1 MTLTIDWDIARVYTE
16 NMKEVN
22 YHSKIVGTTFEN
34 RQDILAHLEGD
45 EGLRVRREPENQY
58 DQRAVAVDVSI
69 KGKWYPVGY
78 IAKDKN
84 KDIAEALDAGR
95 EVEIKISEVTGGDK
109 GKNLGM
115 NICLKYEK
123 DNPEPISDAANDSGA
138 SQTPQEANLKNPTV
152 YKSKVLGREITVGV
166 DNGHI
171 YLPHYMSGSRF
182 PRKFFKQFTDEDKER
197 VLDYY
202 EREKDV
208 KREDVE
214 KTWEMK
220 ADIATGYGTAV
231 HAALELYYGHNKVGD
246 KIKGRDGVNKA
257 FSKNPFF
264 AHIVKC
270 AVEDL
275 GPGNY
280 LPEQFIWH
288 EGLRFC
294 GAIDLLQVVDKNT
307 VIVHDWKGLDL
318 NTEIPTPYGFVKM
331 KDLQVGDEVF
341 DEDGNVCK
349 IKNKSSVHF
358 NPCYKIATKDGVSLI
373 ADHEHRWKVIR
384 GVKQI
389 EDVMTTEEIANS
401 DEVIRIPVAGGIKT
415 RGVELP
421 VDPYVL
427 GVWLADGCKNTGKI
441 TEARDS
447 GVWGEI
453 ERRGYRLSHCLTPNN
468 PTTST
473 RTVYDLVGKLR
484 EIGVLECKHI
494 PDAYMLASEPQR
506 RDLLAGYMDGDGN
519 WNKARKQV
527 AMSTTNLQ
535 QAQDVECLASS
546 LGERVYLTDYTCRG
560 FGLCKKAWMLTFNPL
575 VNPFKTRN
583 QSIDMKP
590 SFNQTVRYISSV
602 QLMETVPTQCIEV
615 DSPKHTFLAG
625 RQFVVTHNTNDS
637 VTKRVYQEKDSPFKK
652 DVDNTQLGEYWLQL
666 SFYAHILKQYGIN
679 TKELQIHHLDPER
692 LVQGKRPWVHYK
704 HDVVDIFKALKE
716 D

>member
-1 MTLTIDWDIARVYTE
+1 MTLTIDWNIARVYTE
-16 NMKEVN
+16 NVKEVN

-34 RQDILAHLEGD
+34 RQDILAHLEGG
-45 EGLRVRREPENQY
+45 ESLRVRREPENQY
-58 DQRAVAVDVSI
+58 DPRAVAVDVDI

-84 KDIAEALDAGR
+84 KDIAEALDAGHD
-95 EVEIKISEVTGGDK
+95 VEIKLSEVTGGDK

-123 DNPEPISDAANDSGA
+123 GVSEPISNTTNDPVA
-138 SQTPQEANLKNPTV
+138 SKGPSTVNLKNPTV

-246 KIKGRDGVNKA
+246 KIKGKDGVNKA
-257 FSKNPFF
+257 FSKNPLF

-288 EGLRFC
+288 GGLRFC

-307 VIVHDWKGLDL
+307 VIIHDWK
-318 NTEIPTPYGFVKM
+318 
-331 KDLQVGDEVF
+331 
-341 DEDGNVCK
+341 
-349 IKNKSSVHF
+349 S
-358 NPCYKIATKDGVSLI
+358 
-373 ADHEHRWKVIR
+373 
-384 GVKQI
+384 
-389 EDVMTTEEIANS
+389 
-401 DEVIRIPVAGGIKT
+401 
-415 RGVELP
+415 
-421 VDPYVL
+421 
-427 GVWLADGCKNTGKI
+427 
-441 TEARDS
+441 
-447 GVWGEI
+447 
-453 ERRGYRLSHCLTPNN
+453 
-468 PTTST
+468 
-473 RTVYDLVGKLR
+473 
-484 EIGVLECKHI
+484 
-494 PDAYMLASEPQR
+494 
-506 RDLLAGYMDGDGN
+506 
-519 WNKARKQV
+519 
-527 AMSTTNLQ
+527 
-535 QAQDVECLASS
+535 
-546 LGERVYLTDYTCRG
+546 
-560 FGLCKKAWMLTFNPL
+560 
-575 VNPFKTRN
+575 
-583 QSIDMKP
+583 
-590 SFNQTVRYISSV
+590 
-602 QLMETVPTQCIEV
+602 
-615 DSPKHTFLAG
+615 
-625 RQFVVTHNTNDS
+625 NDS

-666 SFYAHILKQYGIN
+666 SFYAYILKQYGIN
-679 TKELQIHHLDPER
+679 VKELQIHHLDPER
-692 LVQGKRPWVHYK
+692 LVQGKRPWVHYT
-704 HDVVDIFKALKE
+704 HDVVDISKALKE

>member
-1 MTLTIDWDIARVYTE
+1 
-16 NMKEVN
+16 MKEVN

-34 RQDILAHLEGD
+34 RQDILAHLEGS
-45 EGLRVRREPENQY
+45 ESLRVRREPENRY
-58 DQRAVAVDVSI
+58 DPRAVAVDVDI
-69 KGKWYPVGY
+69 KGRWYPVGY

-123 DNPEPISDAANDSGA
+123 DDLEPISDATNDPMA
-138 SQTPQEANLKNPTV
+138 SQAPSTADLKNPTV

-202 EREKDV
+202 EREKGV
-208 KREDVE
+208 KREEVE

-231 HAALELYYGHNKVGD
+231 HAALELYYGHNKIGD
-246 KIKGRDGVNKA
+246 KIKGKDGVNKA

-270 AVEDL
+270 AIEDL

-307 VIVHDWKGLDL
+307 VIVHDWK
-318 NTEIPTPYGFVKM
+318 
-331 KDLQVGDEVF
+331 
-341 DEDGNVCK
+341 
-349 IKNKSSVHF
+349 S
-358 NPCYKIATKDGVSLI
+358 
-373 ADHEHRWKVIR
+373 
-384 GVKQI
+384 
-389 EDVMTTEEIANS
+389 
-401 DEVIRIPVAGGIKT
+401 
-415 RGVELP
+415 
-421 VDPYVL
+421 
-427 GVWLADGCKNTGKI
+427 
-441 TEARDS
+441 
-447 GVWGEI
+447 
-453 ERRGYRLSHCLTPNN
+453 
-468 PTTST
+468 
-473 RTVYDLVGKLR
+473 
-484 EIGVLECKHI
+484 
-494 PDAYMLASEPQR
+494 
-506 RDLLAGYMDGDGN
+506 
-519 WNKARKQV
+519 
-527 AMSTTNLQ
+527 
-535 QAQDVECLASS
+535 
-546 LGERVYLTDYTCRG
+546 
-560 FGLCKKAWMLTFNPL
+560 
-575 VNPFKTRN
+575 
-583 QSIDMKP
+583 
-590 SFNQTVRYISSV
+590 
-602 QLMETVPTQCIEV
+602 
-615 DSPKHTFLAG
+615 
-625 RQFVVTHNTNDS
+625 NDS

-666 SFYAHILKQYGIN
+666 SFYAYILKQYGIN

-704 HDVVDIFKALKE
+704 HDVVDISKALKE
-716 D
+716 V

>member
-1 MTLTIDWDIARVYTE
+1 
-16 NMKEVN
+16 MKEVN

-34 RQDILAHLEGD
+34 RQDILAHLEGS
-45 EGLRVRREPENQY
+45 ESLRVRREPENQY
-58 DQRAVAVDVSI
+58 DPRAVAVDVDI

-115 NICLKYEK
+115 NICLKYGK
-123 DNPEPISDAANDSGA
+123 DEQEPISDSTNDPTGSEAVTTGA
-138 SQTPQEANLKNPTV
+138 LRSTQAHQNVNLKNPTV

-202 EREKDV
+202 EREKGV
-208 KREDVE
+208 KREEVE
-214 KTWEMK
+214 ATWDMKT
-220 ADIATGYGTAV
+220 DIATGYGTAV
-231 HAALELYYGHNKVGD
+231 HTALELYYGHNKVGD
-246 KIKGRDGVNKA
+246 KIKGKDGINKA

-307 VIVHDWKGLDL
+307 VIVHDWK
-318 NTEIPTPYGFVKM
+318 
-331 KDLQVGDEVF
+331 
-341 DEDGNVCK
+341 
-349 IKNKSSVHF
+349 S
-358 NPCYKIATKDGVSLI
+358 
-373 ADHEHRWKVIR
+373 
-384 GVKQI
+384 
-389 EDVMTTEEIANS
+389 
-401 DEVIRIPVAGGIKT
+401 
-415 RGVELP
+415 
-421 VDPYVL
+421 
-427 GVWLADGCKNTGKI
+427 
-441 TEARDS
+441 
-447 GVWGEI
+447 
-453 ERRGYRLSHCLTPNN
+453 
-468 PTTST
+468 
-473 RTVYDLVGKLR
+473 
-484 EIGVLECKHI
+484 
-494 PDAYMLASEPQR
+494 
-506 RDLLAGYMDGDGN
+506 
-519 WNKARKQV
+519 
-527 AMSTTNLQ
+527 
-535 QAQDVECLASS
+535 
-546 LGERVYLTDYTCRG
+546 
-560 FGLCKKAWMLTFNPL
+560 
-575 VNPFKTRN
+575 
-583 QSIDMKP
+583 
-590 SFNQTVRYISSV
+590 
-602 QLMETVPTQCIEV
+602 
-615 DSPKHTFLAG
+615 
-625 RQFVVTHNTNDS
+625 NDS

-666 SFYAHILKQYGIN
+666 SFYAYILKQYGIR

-692 LVQGKRPWVHYK
+692 LVQGRRPWVHYK
-704 HDVVDIFKALKE
+704 HDVVDISKALKE

>member
-1 MTLTIDWDIARVYTE
+1 
-16 NMKEVN
+16 MKEVN

-34 RQDILAHLEGD
+34 RQDILAHLEGG
-45 EGLRVRREPENQY
+45 ESLRVRREPENQY
-58 DQRAVAVDVSI
+58 DPRAVAVDVDI

-84 KDIAEALDAGR
+84 KDIAEALDDGR

-115 NICLKYEK
+115 NICLKYKKEVS
-123 DNPEPISDAANDSGA
+123 EPISDTTNDSTDSEG
-138 SQTPQEANLKNPTV
+138 PQSVNLKNPTV

-202 EREKDV
+202 EREKGV
-208 KREDVE
+208 KRGDVE

-246 KIKGRDGVNKA
+246 KIKGKDGVNKA

-294 GAIDLLQVVDKNT
+294 GAIDLLEVVDKNT
-307 VIVHDWKGLDL
+307 VIIHDWK
-318 NTEIPTPYGFVKM
+318 
-331 KDLQVGDEVF
+331 
-341 DEDGNVCK
+341 
-349 IKNKSSVHF
+349 S
-358 NPCYKIATKDGVSLI
+358 
-373 ADHEHRWKVIR
+373 
-384 GVKQI
+384 
-389 EDVMTTEEIANS
+389 
-401 DEVIRIPVAGGIKT
+401 
-415 RGVELP
+415 
-421 VDPYVL
+421 
-427 GVWLADGCKNTGKI
+427 
-441 TEARDS
+441 
-447 GVWGEI
+447 
-453 ERRGYRLSHCLTPNN
+453 
-468 PTTST
+468 
-473 RTVYDLVGKLR
+473 
-484 EIGVLECKHI
+484 
-494 PDAYMLASEPQR
+494 
-506 RDLLAGYMDGDGN
+506 
-519 WNKARKQV
+519 
-527 AMSTTNLQ
+527 
-535 QAQDVECLASS
+535 
-546 LGERVYLTDYTCRG
+546 
-560 FGLCKKAWMLTFNPL
+560 
-575 VNPFKTRN
+575 
-583 QSIDMKP
+583 
-590 SFNQTVRYISSV
+590 
-602 QLMETVPTQCIEV
+602 
-615 DSPKHTFLAG
+615 
-625 RQFVVTHNTNDS
+625 NDS
-637 VTKRVYQEKDSPFKK
+637 VTKRIYQEKDSPFKK

-666 SFYAHILKQYGIN
+666 SFYAYILKQYGIN

-692 LVQGKRPWVHYK
+692 LVSGKRPWVHYK
-704 HDVVDIFKALKE
+704 HDVVDISKALKE

>member
-1 MTLTIDWDIARVYTE
+1 MTLTIDLYIAKVYTE

-34 RQDILAHLEGD
+34 RQDILAHLEGN
-45 EGLRVRREPENQY
+45 ESLRVRREPENQY
-58 DQRAVAVDVSI
+58 DPRAVAVDVDI

-84 KDIAEALDAGR
+84 KDIAEALGAGR
-95 EVEIKISEVTGGDK
+95 EVEIKISEVTGRDK

-123 DNPEPISDAANDSGA
+123 DDPEPISEAANDSGA

-231 HAALELYYGHNKVGD
+231 HAALELYYGHHKVGD
-246 KIKGRDGVNKA
+246 KIKGKDGINKA

-307 VIVHDWKGLDL
+307 VIIHDWK
-318 NTEIPTPYGFVKM
+318 
-331 KDLQVGDEVF
+331 
-341 DEDGNVCK
+341 
-349 IKNKSSVHF
+349 S
-358 NPCYKIATKDGVSLI
+358 
-373 ADHEHRWKVIR
+373 
-384 GVKQI
+384 
-389 EDVMTTEEIANS
+389 
-401 DEVIRIPVAGGIKT
+401 
-415 RGVELP
+415 
-421 VDPYVL
+421 
-427 GVWLADGCKNTGKI
+427 
-441 TEARDS
+441 
-447 GVWGEI
+447 
-453 ERRGYRLSHCLTPNN
+453 
-468 PTTST
+468 
-473 RTVYDLVGKLR
+473 
-484 EIGVLECKHI
+484 
-494 PDAYMLASEPQR
+494 
-506 RDLLAGYMDGDGN
+506 
-519 WNKARKQV
+519 
-527 AMSTTNLQ
+527 
-535 QAQDVECLASS
+535 
-546 LGERVYLTDYTCRG
+546 
-560 FGLCKKAWMLTFNPL
+560 
-575 VNPFKTRN
+575 
-583 QSIDMKP
+583 
-590 SFNQTVRYISSV
+590 
-602 QLMETVPTQCIEV
+602 
-615 DSPKHTFLAG
+615 
-625 RQFVVTHNTNDS
+625 NDS
-637 VTKRVYQEKDSPFKK
+637 VTKRVYQEKESPFKK

-666 SFYAHILKQYGIN
+666 SFYAYILKQYGIN
-679 TKELQIHHLDPER
+679 VKELQIHHLDPER

-704 HDVVDIFKALKE
+704 HNVVDISKALKE

>member
-1 MTLTIDWDIARVYTE
+1 
-16 NMKEVN
+16 MKEVN

-45 EGLRVRREPENQY
+45 ESLRVRREPENQY
-58 DQRAVAVDVSI
+58 DPRAVAVDVDI

-123 DNPEPISDAANDSGA
+123 DDPGPISDTSTAD
-138 SQTPQEANLKNPTV
+138 LKNPTV

-182 PRKFFKQFTDEDKER
+182 PRKFFRQFTDEDKER

-208 KREDVE
+208 KREEVE

-246 KIKGRDGVNKA
+246 KIKGKDGVNKA

-275 GPGNY
+275 GPGSY

-307 VIVHDWKGLDL
+307 VIIHDWK
-318 NTEIPTPYGFVKM
+318 
-331 KDLQVGDEVF
+331 
-341 DEDGNVCK
+341 
-349 IKNKSSVHF
+349 S
-358 NPCYKIATKDGVSLI
+358 
-373 ADHEHRWKVIR
+373 
-384 GVKQI
+384 
-389 EDVMTTEEIANS
+389 
-401 DEVIRIPVAGGIKT
+401 
-415 RGVELP
+415 
-421 VDPYVL
+421 
-427 GVWLADGCKNTGKI
+427 
-441 TEARDS
+441 
-447 GVWGEI
+447 
-453 ERRGYRLSHCLTPNN
+453 
-468 PTTST
+468 
-473 RTVYDLVGKLR
+473 
-484 EIGVLECKHI
+484 
-494 PDAYMLASEPQR
+494 
-506 RDLLAGYMDGDGN
+506 
-519 WNKARKQV
+519 
-527 AMSTTNLQ
+527 
-535 QAQDVECLASS
+535 
-546 LGERVYLTDYTCRG
+546 
-560 FGLCKKAWMLTFNPL
+560 
-575 VNPFKTRN
+575 
-583 QSIDMKP
+583 
-590 SFNQTVRYISSV
+590 
-602 QLMETVPTQCIEV
+602 
-615 DSPKHTFLAG
+615 
-625 RQFVVTHNTNDS
+625 NDS

-666 SFYAHILKQYGIN
+666 SFYAYILKQYGIN
-679 TKELQIHHLDPER
+679 VKELQIHHLDPER

-704 HDVVDIFKALKE
+704 HNVVDISKALKE

>member
-1 MTLTIDWDIARVYTE
+1 MTLTIDYNTARVYTE
-16 NMKEVN
+16 NMKEVQ

-34 RQDILAHLEGD
+34 RQDILAHLEGN
-45 EGLRVRREPENQY
+45 ESLRVRREPENQY
-58 DQRAVAVDVSI
+58 DPRAVVVDVDI

-78 IAKDKN
+78 IAKYRN

-95 EVEIKISEVTGGDK
+95 EVEIRISEVTGGDK

-123 DNPEPISDAANDSGA
+123 DDPEPISDTTNDPAA
-138 SQTPQEANLKNPTV
+138 SQVGQEANLKNPTV

-202 EREKDV
+202 EKEKDV

-214 KTWEMK
+214 KTWDMK

-231 HAALELYYGHNKVGD
+231 HAALELYYGHHKVGD
-246 KIKGRDGVNKA
+246 KIKGKDGINKA

-307 VIVHDWKGLDL
+307 VIVHDWK
-318 NTEIPTPYGFVKM
+318 
-331 KDLQVGDEVF
+331 
-341 DEDGNVCK
+341 
-349 IKNKSSVHF
+349 S
-358 NPCYKIATKDGVSLI
+358 
-373 ADHEHRWKVIR
+373 
-384 GVKQI
+384 
-389 EDVMTTEEIANS
+389 
-401 DEVIRIPVAGGIKT
+401 
-415 RGVELP
+415 
-421 VDPYVL
+421 
-427 GVWLADGCKNTGKI
+427 
-441 TEARDS
+441 
-447 GVWGEI
+447 
-453 ERRGYRLSHCLTPNN
+453 
-468 PTTST
+468 
-473 RTVYDLVGKLR
+473 
-484 EIGVLECKHI
+484 
-494 PDAYMLASEPQR
+494 
-506 RDLLAGYMDGDGN
+506 
-519 WNKARKQV
+519 
-527 AMSTTNLQ
+527 
-535 QAQDVECLASS
+535 
-546 LGERVYLTDYTCRG
+546 
-560 FGLCKKAWMLTFNPL
+560 
-575 VNPFKTRN
+575 
-583 QSIDMKP
+583 
-590 SFNQTVRYISSV
+590 
-602 QLMETVPTQCIEV
+602 
-615 DSPKHTFLAG
+615 
-625 RQFVVTHNTNDS
+625 NDS

-652 DVDNTQLGEYWLQL
+652 DVGNTQLGEYWLQL
-666 SFYAHILKQYGIN
+666 SFYAYILKQYGIN
-679 TKELQIHHLDPER
+679 VKELQIHHLDPER

-704 HDVVDIFKALKE
+704 HDVVDISKALKE

>member
-1 MTLTIDWDIARVYTE
+1 
-16 NMKEVN
+16 MKEVN

-34 RQDILAHLEGD
+34 RQDILAHLEGN
-45 EGLRVRREPENQY
+45 ESLRVRREPENQY
-58 DQRAVAVDVSI
+58 DPRAVAVDVDI

-95 EVEIKISEVTGGDK
+95 GVEIKISEVTGGDK
-109 GKNLGM
+109 GRNLGM

-123 DNPEPISDAANDSGA
+123 DDPEPISEATNDPAA
-138 SQTPQEANLKNPTV
+138 SQAPQEANLKNPTV
-152 YKSKVLGREITVGV
+152 YKSKILGREITVGV

-182 PRKFFKQFTDEDKER
+182 PRKFFKQFTDGDKER

-202 EREKDV
+202 ERERGV

-231 HAALELYYGHNKVGD
+231 HAALELYYGHNRVGD
-246 KIKGRDGVNKA
+246 KIKGKDGVNKA

-307 VIVHDWKGLDL
+307 IIVHDWK
-318 NTEIPTPYGFVKM
+318 
-331 KDLQVGDEVF
+331 
-341 DEDGNVCK
+341 
-349 IKNKSSVHF
+349 S
-358 NPCYKIATKDGVSLI
+358 
-373 ADHEHRWKVIR
+373 
-384 GVKQI
+384 
-389 EDVMTTEEIANS
+389 
-401 DEVIRIPVAGGIKT
+401 
-415 RGVELP
+415 
-421 VDPYVL
+421 
-427 GVWLADGCKNTGKI
+427 
-441 TEARDS
+441 
-447 GVWGEI
+447 
-453 ERRGYRLSHCLTPNN
+453 
-468 PTTST
+468 
-473 RTVYDLVGKLR
+473 
-484 EIGVLECKHI
+484 
-494 PDAYMLASEPQR
+494 
-506 RDLLAGYMDGDGN
+506 
-519 WNKARKQV
+519 
-527 AMSTTNLQ
+527 
-535 QAQDVECLASS
+535 
-546 LGERVYLTDYTCRG
+546 
-560 FGLCKKAWMLTFNPL
+560 
-575 VNPFKTRN
+575 
-583 QSIDMKP
+583 
-590 SFNQTVRYISSV
+590 
-602 QLMETVPTQCIEV
+602 
-615 DSPKHTFLAG
+615 
-625 RQFVVTHNTNDS
+625 NDS

-692 LVQGKRPWVHYK
+692 LVQGRRPWVHYK
-704 HDVVDIFKALKE
+704 HDVVDISKALKE

>member
-1 MTLTIDWDIARVYTE
+1 MTLGVDLYIARVYTE

-34 RQDILAHLEGD
+34 RQDILAHLEGS
-45 EGLRVRREPENQY
+45 ESLRVRREPENQY
-58 DQRAVAVDVSI
+58 DPRAVAVDVDI

-123 DNPEPISDAANDSGA
+123 EVSEPISDATNDPAA
-138 SQTPQEANLKNPTV
+138 SEGPSTMNLKNPAV
-152 YKSKVLGREITVGV
+152 YKSKILGREITVGV

-202 EREKDV
+202 EREKGV
-208 KREDVE
+208 KREEVE

-246 KIKGRDGVNKA
+246 KIKGKDGVNKA

-294 GAIDLLQVVDKNT
+294 GAIDLLEVVDKNT
-307 VIVHDWKGLDL
+307 VIIHDWK
-318 NTEIPTPYGFVKM
+318 
-331 KDLQVGDEVF
+331 
-341 DEDGNVCK
+341 
-349 IKNKSSVHF
+349 S
-358 NPCYKIATKDGVSLI
+358 
-373 ADHEHRWKVIR
+373 
-384 GVKQI
+384 
-389 EDVMTTEEIANS
+389 
-401 DEVIRIPVAGGIKT
+401 
-415 RGVELP
+415 
-421 VDPYVL
+421 
-427 GVWLADGCKNTGKI
+427 
-441 TEARDS
+441 
-447 GVWGEI
+447 
-453 ERRGYRLSHCLTPNN
+453 
-468 PTTST
+468 
-473 RTVYDLVGKLR
+473 
-484 EIGVLECKHI
+484 
-494 PDAYMLASEPQR
+494 
-506 RDLLAGYMDGDGN
+506 
-519 WNKARKQV
+519 
-527 AMSTTNLQ
+527 
-535 QAQDVECLASS
+535 
-546 LGERVYLTDYTCRG
+546 
-560 FGLCKKAWMLTFNPL
+560 
-575 VNPFKTRN
+575 
-583 QSIDMKP
+583 
-590 SFNQTVRYISSV
+590 
-602 QLMETVPTQCIEV
+602 
-615 DSPKHTFLAG
+615 
-625 RQFVVTHNTNDS
+625 NDS

-666 SFYAHILKQYGIN
+666 SFYAYILKQYGIN

-704 HDVVDIFKALKE
+704 HDVVDISKALKE

>member
-1 MTLTIDWDIARVYTE
+1 
-16 NMKEVN
+16 MKEVQ

-34 RQDILAHLEGD
+34 RQDILAHLEGN
-45 EGLRVRREPENQY
+45 ESLRVRREPENQY
-58 DQRAVAVDVSI
+58 DQRAVAVDVDI

-123 DNPEPISDAANDSGA
+123 DEQGPISDAANDSGA

-152 YKSKVLGREITVGV
+152 YKSKVLGRGITVGV

-202 EREKDV
+202 EREKGA

-307 VIVHDWKGLDL
+307 VIVHDWK
-318 NTEIPTPYGFVKM
+318 
-331 KDLQVGDEVF
+331 
-341 DEDGNVCK
+341 
-349 IKNKSSVHF
+349 S
-358 NPCYKIATKDGVSLI
+358 
-373 ADHEHRWKVIR
+373 
-384 GVKQI
+384 
-389 EDVMTTEEIANS
+389 
-401 DEVIRIPVAGGIKT
+401 
-415 RGVELP
+415 
-421 VDPYVL
+421 
-427 GVWLADGCKNTGKI
+427 
-441 TEARDS
+441 
-447 GVWGEI
+447 
-453 ERRGYRLSHCLTPNN
+453 
-468 PTTST
+468 
-473 RTVYDLVGKLR
+473 
-484 EIGVLECKHI
+484 
-494 PDAYMLASEPQR
+494 
-506 RDLLAGYMDGDGN
+506 
-519 WNKARKQV
+519 
-527 AMSTTNLQ
+527 
-535 QAQDVECLASS
+535 
-546 LGERVYLTDYTCRG
+546 
-560 FGLCKKAWMLTFNPL
+560 
-575 VNPFKTRN
+575 
-583 QSIDMKP
+583 
-590 SFNQTVRYISSV
+590 
-602 QLMETVPTQCIEV
+602 
-615 DSPKHTFLAG
+615 
-625 RQFVVTHNTNDS
+625 NDS

-666 SFYAHILKQYGIN
+666 SFYAYILKQYGIN

-692 LVQGKRPWVHYK
+692 LLQGKRPWVHYK
-704 HDVVDIFKALKE
+704 HDVVDIYKALKE

>member
-1 MTLTIDWDIARVYTE
+1 
-16 NMKEVN
+16 MKEVN

-34 RQDILAHLEGD
+34 RQDILAHLEGNED
-45 EGLRVRREPENQY
+45 LRVRRESENQY
-58 DQRAVAVDVSI
+58 DPRAVAVDVDI

-123 DNPEPISDAANDSGA
+123 EVSEPISDATNDPAA

-152 YKSKVLGREITVGV
+152 YKSKILGREITVGV
-166 DNGHI
+166 DNGHV

-208 KREDVE
+208 KREEVE

-246 KIKGRDGVNKA
+246 KIKGKDGVNKA

-307 VIVHDWKGLDL
+307 VIIHDWKSSSD
-318 NTEIPTPYGFVKM
+318 VKH
-331 KDLQVGDEVF
+331 K
-341 DEDGNVCK
+341 
-349 IKNKSSVHF
+349 
-358 NPCYKIATKDGVSLI
+358 
-373 ADHEHRWKVIR
+373 
-384 GVKQI
+384 
-389 EDVMTTEEIANS
+389 
-401 DEVIRIPVAGGIKT
+401 
-415 RGVELP
+415 
-421 VDPYVL
+421 
-427 GVWLADGCKNTGKI
+427 
-441 TEARDS
+441 
-447 GVWGEI
+447 
-453 ERRGYRLSHCLTPNN
+453 
-468 PTTST
+468 
-473 RTVYDLVGKLR
+473 
-484 EIGVLECKHI
+484 
-494 PDAYMLASEPQR
+494 
-506 RDLLAGYMDGDGN
+506 
-519 WNKARKQV
+519 
-527 AMSTTNLQ
+527 
-535 QAQDVECLASS
+535 
-546 LGERVYLTDYTCRG
+546 
-560 FGLCKKAWMLTFNPL
+560 
-575 VNPFKTRN
+575 
-583 QSIDMKP
+583 
-590 SFNQTVRYISSV
+590 
-602 QLMETVPTQCIEV
+602 
-615 DSPKHTFLAG
+615 
-625 RQFVVTHNTNDS
+625 
-637 VTKRVYQEKDSPFKK
+637 VYQQKGSPFKK

-666 SFYAHILKQYGIN
+666 SFYAYILKQYGIN

-692 LVQGKRPWVHYK
+692 LVQGKRPWVHYT
-704 HDVVDIFKALKE
+704 HNVVDISKALKE

>member
-1 MTLTIDWDIARVYTE
+1 MTLGVDLYIARVYTE

-34 RQDILAHLEGD
+34 RQDILAHLEGN
-45 EGLRVRREPENQY
+45 ESLRVRREPENQY

-123 DNPEPISDAANDSGA
+123 EVSEPVSDATNDPAASQGA
-138 SQTPQEANLKNPTV
+138 STMNLKNPTV
-152 YKSKVLGREITVGV
+152 YRSKVLGREITVGV

-246 KIKGRDGVNKA
+246 KIKGKDGVNKA

-307 VIVHDWKGLDL
+307 VIVHDWKGLEL
-318 NTEIPTPYGFVKM
+318 NTEIPTPRGFVKM

-341 DEDGNVCK
+341 DEEGNVCRV
-349 IKNKSSVHF
+349 KNKSSVHF
-358 NPCYKIATKDGVSLI
+358 NPCYKITTRDGVSLI

-384 GVKQI
+384 GMRQI

-401 DEVIRIPVAGGIKT
+401 DDVIRIPVAGGIKT
-415 RGVELP
+415 KDVELP

-447 GVWGEI
+447 GVWEEI
-453 ERRGYRLSHCLTPNN
+453 EKRGYRLSHCLTPNN

-484 EIGVLECKHI
+484 EIGVLERKHI
-494 PDAYMLASEPQR
+494 PDTYMLASEPQR

-560 FGLCKKAWMLTFNPL
+560 FGLCKRAWMLTFNPL

-583 QSIDMKP
+583 QNIDMKP

-602 QLMETVPTQCIEV
+602 QPMETVPTQCIEV

-625 RQFVVTHNTNDS
+625 RQFIVTHNTNDS

-666 SFYAHILKQYGIN
+666 SFYAYILKQYGIN
-679 TKELQIHHLDPER
+679 VKELQIHHLDPER
-692 LVQGKRPWVHYK
+692 LVQGRRPWVHYK
-704 HDVVDIFKALKE
+704 HDVVDISKALKE

>member
-1 MTLTIDWDIARVYTE
+1 
-16 NMKEVN
+16 MKEVN

-34 RQDILAHLEGD
+34 RQDILAHLEGNED
-45 EGLRVRREPENQY
+45 LRVRREPENQY
-58 DQRAVAVDVSI
+58 DPRAVAVDVDI

-123 DNPEPISDAANDSGA
+123 DGPEPISETTNDPTGSEGP
-138 SQTPQEANLKNPTV
+138 STVNLKNPTI

-182 PRKFFKQFTDEDKER
+182 PRKFFKQFTEEDKER

-202 EREKDV
+202 EREKGA

-231 HAALELYYGHNKVGD
+231 HAALELYYGHHKVGD
-246 KIKGRDGVNKA
+246 KIRGKDGVNKA

-264 AHIVKC
+264 AHIVKR

-275 GPGNY
+275 GPGDY

-307 VIVHDWKGLDL
+307 VIIHDWK
-318 NTEIPTPYGFVKM
+318 
-331 KDLQVGDEVF
+331 
-341 DEDGNVCK
+341 
-349 IKNKSSVHF
+349 S
-358 NPCYKIATKDGVSLI
+358 
-373 ADHEHRWKVIR
+373 
-384 GVKQI
+384 
-389 EDVMTTEEIANS
+389 
-401 DEVIRIPVAGGIKT
+401 
-415 RGVELP
+415 
-421 VDPYVL
+421 
-427 GVWLADGCKNTGKI
+427 
-441 TEARDS
+441 
-447 GVWGEI
+447 
-453 ERRGYRLSHCLTPNN
+453 
-468 PTTST
+468 
-473 RTVYDLVGKLR
+473 
-484 EIGVLECKHI
+484 
-494 PDAYMLASEPQR
+494 
-506 RDLLAGYMDGDGN
+506 
-519 WNKARKQV
+519 
-527 AMSTTNLQ
+527 
-535 QAQDVECLASS
+535 
-546 LGERVYLTDYTCRG
+546 
-560 FGLCKKAWMLTFNPL
+560 
-575 VNPFKTRN
+575 
-583 QSIDMKP
+583 
-590 SFNQTVRYISSV
+590 
-602 QLMETVPTQCIEV
+602 
-615 DSPKHTFLAG
+615 
-625 RQFVVTHNTNDS
+625 NDS

-666 SFYAHILKQYGIN
+666 SFYAYILKQYGIKV
-679 TKELQIHHLDPER
+679 KELQIHHLDPER

-704 HDVVDIFKALKE
+704 HDVVDISKALKGE
-716 D
+716 

>member
-1 MTLTIDWDIARVYTE
+1 
-16 NMKEVN
+16 MKEVN

-34 RQDILAHLEGD
+34 RQDILAHLEGN
-45 EGLRVRREPENQY
+45 ESLRVRREPENQY
-58 DQRAVAVDVSI
+58 DPRAVAVDVDI

-123 DNPEPISDAANDSGA
+123 DDPGPISDATNDPVAPEGA
-138 SQTPQEANLKNPTV
+138 STINLKNPTV

-231 HAALELYYGHNKVGD
+231 HAAMELYYNHHKVGD
-246 KIKGRDGVNKA
+246 KIKGKDGVNKA

-264 AHIVKC
+264 AHIVKTF
-270 AVEDL
+270 VDDL

-280 LPEQFIWH
+280 LAEQFIWH

-294 GAIDLLQVVDKNT
+294 GAIDLLEAVDKNT
-307 VIVHDWKGLDL
+307 VIVHD
-318 NTEIPTPYGFVKM
+318 
-331 KDLQVGDEVF
+331 
-341 DEDGNVCK
+341 
-349 IKNKSSVHF
+349 
-358 NPCYKIATKDGVSLI
+358 
-373 ADHEHRWKVIR
+373 
-384 GVKQI
+384 
-389 EDVMTTEEIANS
+389 
-401 DEVIRIPVAGGIKT
+401 
-415 RGVELP
+415 
-421 VDPYVL
+421 
-427 GVWLADGCKNTGKI
+427 
-441 TEARDS
+441 
-447 GVWGEI
+447 
-453 ERRGYRLSHCLTPNN
+453 
-468 PTTST
+468 
-473 RTVYDLVGKLR
+473 
-484 EIGVLECKHI
+484 
-494 PDAYMLASEPQR
+494 
-506 RDLLAGYMDGDGN
+506 
-519 WNKARKQV
+519 
-527 AMSTTNLQ
+527 
-535 QAQDVECLASS
+535 
-546 LGERVYLTDYTCRG
+546 
-560 FGLCKKAWMLTFNPL
+560 
-575 VNPFKTRN
+575 FK
-583 QSIDMKP
+583 
-590 SFNQTVRYISSV
+590 
-602 QLMETVPTQCIEV
+602 
-615 DSPKHTFLAG
+615 
-625 RQFVVTHNTNDS
+625 TNDS

-666 SFYAHILKQYGIN
+666 SFYAYILKQYGIN

-704 HDVVDIFKALKE
+704 HDVVDISKALKE